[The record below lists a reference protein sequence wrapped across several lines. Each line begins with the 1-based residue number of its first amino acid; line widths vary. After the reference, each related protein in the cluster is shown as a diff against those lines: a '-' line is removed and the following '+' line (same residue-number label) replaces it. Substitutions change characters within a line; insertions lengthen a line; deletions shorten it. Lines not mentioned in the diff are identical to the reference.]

1 MKALFI
7 ILGALMLI
15 GGIYCMFAPIETYST
30 IAWLIGIA
38 MIFEG
43 VGSAI
48 TWNSRRLFGLA
59 DGWTLVGAI
68 ASIVLGALL
77 LGSFAMQMAV
87 DYFIAIIIAVWL
99 VFGGIV
105 RIIAAINIRRF
116 RNATGDDTFRSSWI
130 GLLILG
136 ILVVI
141 LGILCIFNPL
151 AVMASVGF
159 LLGLAIAFVG
169 AGLIVRGV
177 MS

>member
-1 MKALFI
+1 
-7 ILGALMLI
+7 MLI
-15 GGIYCMFAPIETYST
+15 GGIYCMFAPIETYAT
-30 IAWLIGIA
+30 ISWLIGIA

-43 VGSAI
+43 VGSAL

-68 ASIVLGALL
+68 ASIILGALL
-77 LGSFAMQMAV
+77 LGSVALQFAV

-99 VFGGIV
+99 VFGGIM
-105 RIIAAINIRRF
+105 RIAAAINIRRF
-116 RNATGDDTFRSSWI
+116 RGETGDDTFRSSWV

-136 ILVVI
+136 LLIVV

-151 AVMASVGF
+151 AIMAGVGF

-169 AGLIVRGV
+169 AGLIVRGAL
-177 MS
+177 S